1 MKAVCDV
8 MHWPGPQL
16 VWVAPLDRTDTPFG
30 AHLVSK
36 QLSVQSYP
44 VQLVSRGDQMLYAL
58 PLVISLLRTRASLS
72 YPVLLPSSWALMQEA
87 SRHL

>member
-44 VQLVSRGDQMLYAL
+44 VQFLEVIKCSMPSPWSLVF
-58 PLVISLLRTRASLS
+58 
-72 YPVLLPSSWALMQEA
+72 
-87 SRHL
+87 